1 MNRIKTL
8 LALAAVSLALAGC
21 GGGDD
26 GAATPPADPLATVPD
41 SATQSVAGTVDYL
54 NVLNQNASDT
64 REPIDVTAIVLPTSD
79 DTEPTAL
86 N

>member
-21 GGGDD
+21 GGGDGD
-26 GAATPPADPLATVPD
+26 AVVPADPLATVPD
-41 SATQSVAGTVDYL
+41 AATQTVAGTVDYL
-54 NVLNQNASDT
+54 NVLSLNLTET
-64 REPIDVTAIVLPTSD
+64 REPIDVTAVVLPTSD